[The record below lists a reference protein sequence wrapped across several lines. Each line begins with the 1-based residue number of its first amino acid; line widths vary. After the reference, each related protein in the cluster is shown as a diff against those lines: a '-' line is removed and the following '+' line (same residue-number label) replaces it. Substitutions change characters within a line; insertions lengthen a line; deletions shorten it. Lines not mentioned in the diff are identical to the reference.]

1 VARLD
6 DRLRRDLE
14 RAARPADP
22 SGVYEG
28 LIRRRERRR
37 IGRKAQAGALAF
49 VVIAGTV
56 AGVYGLS
63 RVFQAG
69 TSRPGDAGPVPSN
82 GIIVFSRDIPG
93 EGEHLFA
100 ASPDGSDVRRL
111 TPDGRAAYWSPD
123 VSLDGRT
130 VVVAH
135 EIPSFEPGQAV
146 LATVPIEGG
155 SPTWLTEET
164 WVVRDPAWS
173 PDGGRIAF
181 AGSPGG
187 PFGIYVFDVE
197 TGDVRLVPTTDEISV
212 GHPTWSPDGS
222 RIAFEGSMG
231 SDIEIEQ
238 MQATWDVYSVAV
250 DGIGMTNLTNTPDV
264 SEVQPAWSWA
274 LDRIA
279 FVESGPAEGALLA
292 MSSTG
297 TEAVTV
303 FSGELAPANPVWSP
317 DGTAIAFEAGS
328 EGIFIADADGAGPL
342 VVPNIEGA
350 EPSWQPVPE
359 GTSVVPSPSP
369 NVSPAPREGQDIG
382 VGFPVC
388 FAERLGRVDYLGDG
402 TDGNAWTAVHLE
414 DDGTCPGRGAPA
426 VDKWLLAVDHT
437 GDAIADSW
445 IDLPFECANLCAP
458 FDATDLDGNGT
469 EELIVVNSFSIMSYR
484 FFAVRPS
491 ANGDL
496 QVEPILVA
504 APGHE
509 PAQISAG
516 EPLWIDAGGDAGYG
530 SAIECEGYP
539 SAPVIVWSWTFAE
552 VDSDGPAE
560 VHVTRIELRP
570 DGLFHVIDTNDFTV
584 PDRGQSGIADPYE
597 LRPQCGVDWWR

>member
-1 VARLD
+1 MARLD

-37 IGRKAQAGALAF
+37 IARKVQAGALAF
-49 VVIAGTV
+49 VVIAGTA

-63 RVFQAG
+63 RVFLGGSETPGNAG
-69 TSRPGDAGPVPSN
+69 SVPSN
-82 GIIVFSRDIPG
+82 GIIVFSRDIRG

-100 ASPDGSDVRRL
+100 VSPDGSDVRRL
-111 TPDGRAAYWSPD
+111 TPDGRAAYRSPD
-123 VSLDGRT
+123 VSPNGRT

-187 PFGIYVFDVE
+187 PFGIYAFDVM
-197 TGDVRLVPTTDEISV
+197 TGDVRLVPGTDEISV

-222 RIAFEGSMG
+222 RIAFEASTNA
-231 SDIEIEQ
+231 DTDPDQ
-238 MQATWDVYSVAV
+238 TWDIYSVGR
-250 DGIGMTNLTNTPDV
+250 DGLNMTNLSNTPDE
-264 SEVQPAWSWA
+264 SEFHPAWSWV

-279 FVESGPAEGALLA
+279 FVQGGPAEGDLLTMA
-292 MSSTG
+292 STG
-297 TEAVTV
+297 TDLMSVY
-303 FSGELAPANPVWSP
+303 SGEFAPANPVWSP

-328 EGIFIADADGAGPL
+328 EGIFTVRADGTGLAAIPEARGS
-342 VVPNIEGA
+342 
-350 EPSWQPVPE
+350 EPAWQPLLE
-359 GTSVVPSPSP
+359 GTSVVPSPTPTESP
-369 NVSPAPREGQDIG
+369 SPEGAEDIG
-382 VGFPVC
+382 LGFPVC
-388 FAERLGRVDYLGDG
+388 FAERLGRIDYQGDG

-414 DDGTCPGRGAPA
+414 GDGTCPGRGAPA
-426 VDKWLLAVDHT
+426 VDRWLLAVDQT
-437 GDAIADSW
+437 GDALADSW

-458 FDATDLDGNGT
+458 FDATDLDGNST
-469 EELIVVNSFSIMSYR
+469 EELIVVNSFSIMDYT
-484 FFAVRPS
+484 FFAVRPN
-491 ANGDL
+491 ANGNL
-496 QVEPILVA
+496 RVEPILVA

-509 PAQISAG
+509 PAGIFAG
-516 EPLWIDAGGDAGYG
+516 EPLRIDAGGDAGYG
-530 SAIECEGYP
+530 STIECEGYP
-539 SAPVIVWSWTFAE
+539 SAPVIVWSWRYAPI
-552 VDSDGPAE
+552 DSDEPTE
-560 VHVTRIELRP
+560 VHVTRIELQP

-584 PDRGQSGIADPYE
+584 PAGTPSGIGSQWEMGPE
-597 LRPQCGVDWWR
+597 CGVDWYR

>member
-279 FVESGPAEGALLA
+279 FVESGPAEGALLT

-297 TEAVTV
+297 TDPVTV

-317 DGTAIAFEAGS
+317 DGAMIAFEAGS
-328 EGIFIADADGAGPL
+328 EGIVIAGSDGAGPL
-342 VVPNIEGA
+342 VVPNIEGTSPA
-350 EPSWQPVPE
+350 WQALPE
-359 GTSVVPSPSP
+359 GASVVPSPTP
-369 NVSPAPREGQDIG
+369 TETPLPKGAEDIG
-382 VGFPVC
+382 LGFPVC
-388 FAERLGRVDYLGDG
+388 FADRLGRVDYLGDG
-402 TDGNAWTAVHLE
+402 TDGNAWTAVHPE

-426 VDKWLLAVDHT
+426 VDRWLLAVDHT
-437 GDAIADSW
+437 GDRVADSW

-458 FDATDLDGNGT
+458 FDATDFDGNGT
-469 EELIVVNSFSIMSYR
+469 EELIVVNSFSIMDYT
-484 FFAVRPS
+484 FFAVRPN
-491 ANGDL
+491 ATGDL
-496 QVEPILVA
+496 RVEPILVA
-504 APGHE
+504 APGHR

-516 EPLWIDAGGDAGYG
+516 EPLRISAGGDAGY
-530 SAIECEGYP
+530 SSSIECEGYP
-539 SAPVIVWSWTFAE
+539 SAPVIVWSW
-552 VDSDGPAE
+552 SDWLIETDEPQE
-560 VHVTRIELRP
+560 VHVTRLELQP
-570 DGLFHVIDTNDFTV
+570 DGLFHVVDTNDYTV
-584 PDRGQSGIADPYE
+584 PAREPSGVPFQPEIG
-597 LRPQCGVDWWR
+597 PQCGVNW

>member
-1 VARLD
+1 MARLD

-22 SGVYEG
+22 SGIYEE
-28 LIRRRERRR
+28 LIRRREQRR
-37 IGRKAQAGALAF
+37 ITRKVQAGALAF

-69 TSRPGDAGPVPSN
+69 TTRPGDAGSVPSN
-82 GIIVFSRDIPG
+82 GTIVFSRDIPG
-93 EGEHLFA
+93 DGKHLFA

-111 TPDGRAAYWSPD
+111 TPDGLAAYGSPD
-123 VSLDGRT
+123 VSPDGRT

-135 EIPSFEPGQAV
+135 EIPSFEPGQSV

-197 TGDVRLVPTTDEISV
+197 TGDVRLVPGTDEISV

-222 RIAFEGSMG
+222 RIAFEASTDADTDPDQT
-231 SDIEIEQ
+231 SDI
-238 MQATWDVYSVAV
+238 YSVGP
-250 DGIGMTNLTNTPDV
+250 DGSNMTNLSNTPDA
-264 SEVQPAWSWA
+264 SEIQPAWSWV

-279 FVESGPAEGALLA
+279 FVQSGPAEGALLT

-297 TEAVTV
+297 TDPVTV

-328 EGIFIADADGAGPL
+328 EGIFIAGSDGAGPL
-342 VVPNIEGA
+342 VVPNIEGTS
-350 EPSWQPVPE
+350 PTWQALPE
-359 GTSVVPSPSP
+359 GAPVVSPSPSP
-369 NVSPAPREGQDIG
+369 TESPLPEGAEDIG
-382 VGFPVC
+382 LGFLVC
-388 FAERLGRVDYLGDG
+388 FADRLGRIDFLGDG
-402 TDGNAWTAVHLE
+402 TDGNAWTAVPLK
-414 DDGTCPGRGAPA
+414 DDETCPKSRGPGRYI
-426 VDKWLLAVDHT
+426 LAVDHT
-437 GDAIADSW
+437 GDRVADSW
-445 IDLPFECANLCAP
+445 IDFPFECWSLCWP

-469 EELIVVNSFSIMSYR
+469 EELIVVNSFSIMDYYV
-484 FFAVRPS
+484 FAVRPG

-496 QVEPILVA
+496 RVEPILVA
-504 APGHE
+504 PPGHE
-509 PAQISAG
+509 PAGIVAG
-516 EPLWIDAGGDAGYG
+516 EPLRIDAGGDAGY
-530 SAIECEGYP
+530 SSSIECEGYP
-539 SAPVIVWSWTFAE
+539 SAPVIVWSW
-552 VDSDGPAE
+552 SYGPIETDEPKE
-560 VHVTRIELRP
+560 VHVTRLELQP
-570 DGLFHVIDTNDFTV
+570 DGLFHVVDTNDYTV
-584 PDRGQSGIADPYE
+584 PAREPSGIPFQPE
-597 LRPQCGVDWWR
+597 IGPQCGVNW